1 MSDSAARR
9 LQAVGNQLAAGS
21 AIPPVTRVAPSGP
34 RVAGKVVII
43 TGMYP
48 LITAT
53 QDRASVSWWLVAAAK
68 LINSPK
74 GANSILGIGR
84 ASAQQ
89 FAENGAKAVY
99 ICDFDASNLE
109 AHKREINALWPQV
122 DIHVRQFDAA
132 DEKAVK
138 AVVDDAM
145 ARYGRLDVFF
155 ANAGT
160 VGPHA
165 LFGDISA
172 DDFMNVL
179 RVNTLR

>member
-21 AIPPVTRVAPSGP
+21 AIPPVTRVAASGP
-34 RVAGKVVII
+34 RVADKVVII
-43 TGMYP
+43 TGIYP
-48 LITAT
+48 SPLLGVPARITT
-53 QDRASVSWWLVAAAK
+53 K
-68 LINSPK
+68 TNHPPK

-109 AHKREINALWPQV
+109 AHKQEINALWPQV

-165 LFGDISA
+165 LFSDISG
-172 DDFMNVL
+172 DDFMNVF